1 LHGIRRIVLDV
12 LKTHEPKLTDLALKL
27 CNLKGVDGVN
37 ITVHEIDKSTENIKI
52 TIEGN
57 MLDYEEIKKVVES
70 MNGVI
75 HSIDEVAAG
84 KKIINEVKTPQDRK
98 YY

>member
-1 LHGIRRIVLDV
+1 MTKLRRMVLDV

-27 CNLKGVDGVN
+27 CSLDGIDGVN
-37 ITVHEIDKSTENIKI
+37 ITVYEIDKSTENIKI
-52 TIEGN
+52 TIEGYN
-57 MLDYEEIKKVVES
+57 LDYEAIKSIIES

-84 KKIINEVKTPQDRK
+84 KKIVDEVKTPQDR
-98 YY
+98 Y